1 MLNLQ
6 CFLILLQVYGGQ
18 LQTNQSPNQNR
29 NNQQQQLQMNAVRK
43 INSLLQSGTVSVT
56 QSSQAATA
64 AVTKVV
70 KRPYGQTTGV
80 QITNQIITTPA
91 YKRCFICDEL
101 VQGSTAYLVAD
112 TVTASTHTKLTTK
125 IARLVGEGFMVIIG
139 AEDLICRRCYN
150 LFNLMDKAEAEVD
163 RFKGQINN
171 FLNKKYNI
179 LDEEPSSRGG
189 YNSTPSKLV
198 SPPSKMQRLNR
209 GTTRFVNQN
218 NSDVHVRKI
227 TLNSSSQNNS
237 SFEQQQQQ
245 QKESPKLKGPTKL
258 YKCMSCDFK
267 STDLTSFD
275 PHYRECKGTNAN
287 RTSPAVNQPSI
298 TKRIVNSGQVNYI
311 FLFHFFA
318 IVSVF
323 EIKNKIALINDTWV
337 ILFFSFFFY
346 LFHRFS
352 KKPLIKSL

>member
-1 MLNLQ
+1 MILNSPN
-6 CFLILLQVYGGQ
+6 CVFLIIFQVYGSH
-18 LQTNQSPNQNR
+18 LQASQSPNQNR
-29 NNQQQQLQMNAVRK
+29 NQQPTANAQQLQMNAVRK

-56 QSSQAATA
+56 QSSQP
-64 AVTKVV
+64 VTKVI
-70 KRPYGQTTGV
+70 KRPGGQTSGV
-80 QITNQIITTPA
+80 QITNQIITSPA

-101 VQGSTAYLVAD
+101 VQGSTAYLVAE

-179 LDEEPSSRGG
+179 LDDEQQTS
-189 YNSTPSKLV
+189 SKLA
-198 SPPSKMQRLNR
+198 SPPVKMQRLQSG
-209 GTTRFVNQN
+209 GTRMINQN

-227 TLNSSSQNNS
+227 TLNSSLQNNS
-237 SFEQQQQQ
+237 LDQ

-275 PHYRECKGTNAN
+275 PHYRECKGSNSN

-298 TKRIVNSGQVNYI
+298 TKRIVTSTQVG
-311 FLFHFFA
+311 L
-318 IVSVF
+318 VCW
-323 EIKNKIALINDTWV
+323 L
-337 ILFFSFFFY
+337 L
-346 LFHRFS
+346 L
-352 KKPLIKSL
+352 